1 MKWWSFE
8 SVNRVGNNKVI
19 ILYLQGKTL
28 LIIETTAIAALPFTL
43 SQADKSARFH
53 CMSHLEAY
61 SEPTLLI
68 KSDQADRVLLIDRIN
83 LPQKRA
89 KMGGDDS
96 LHDTY

>member
-28 LIIETTAIAALPFTL
+28 LIIETTAIAALLTL

-53 CMSHLEAY
+53 CMSHLETY